1 MKVSNTDS
9 ACKARID
16 LEYNKGN
23 IFHPGCNGIF
33 EFRISMNT
41 QTLQTLKLCLE
52 SMHFAKKADLRF
64 ERDPNSKSTQ
74 VGT

>member
-33 EFRISMNT
+33 EF
-41 QTLQTLKLCLE
+41 LK
-52 SMHFAKKADLRF
+52 
-64 ERDPNSKSTQ
+64 
-74 VGT
+74 V